1 MKWSSCFRC
10 LVKIS
15 VFLVFMPHVL
25 AEQVMTIS
33 KVESAT
39 VFNVRL
45 LSEQDLRR
53 DQRHNWR
60 LFGESLLGGVLGYQ
74 FGEGSAVDIK
84 QVLDAILL
92 KNKRARLRDLGDIS
106 QQVKL
111 IEMIVILS
119 SGVRKAIILPL
130 QKDQVYRNKD
140 RLRLV
145 YFETG
150 VFIDRVL

>member
-1 MKWSSCFRC
+1 
-10 LVKIS
+10 
-15 VFLVFMPHVL
+15 MPHVL

-74 FGEGSAVDIK
+74 FGEGSAIDIK

-92 KNKRARLRDLGDIS
+92 KNKRARQRNLGDIS

>member
-1 MKWSSCFRC
+1 MKWTSCFRC
-10 LVKIS
+10 LVKKS
-15 VFLVFMPHVL
+15 VILVFMPHVL